1 MSMVDA
7 EKWTLDCIQGLHFW
21 RRYAGFG
28 VLVSLSVLRLAG
40 ACLFACNAAALD
52 DGFSEG
58 RNGNC
63 QDI

>member
-1 MSMVDA
+1 MSIVDA
-7 EKWTLDCIQGLHFW
+7 EKWTLDCIQGLHFGDVTPGLG
-21 RRYAGFG
+21 YSF
-28 VLVSLSVLRLAG
+28 LCLVLRLAG

-58 RNGNC
+58 LNGNC

>member
-1 MSMVDA
+1 MQKNGPRIVF
-7 EKWTLDCIQGLHFW
+7 KVCIFGDVTPGLGYSF
-21 RRYAGFG
+21 
-28 VLVSLSVLRLAG
+28 LCLVLRLAG

-52 DGFSEG
+52 DGFREG